1 MGGAVALAGAVPGVA
16 AEGLSALAAA
26 GAPKGLGVVA
36 AALATAGVFVLRDP
50 RRRAIAALV
59 ALALTP
65 VLVVAELWDSSQI
78 RSLRD
83 NPSRAVAAAVAGALV
98 VAVLAAVLRRRP
110 QFLPLLAVL
119 ALPIRLPVA
128 TGGSSANLLVPLY
141 AVVAAGVLAYAWERF
156 RPRDDAWRERPPGPI
171 EKALLAFV
179 ALYAIQSLYSTDF
192 EQAVKNIAFFYVP
205 FALLLKLLTTVRWS
219 RWLVTRCFALAAV
232 MALVFVAIGFGEYAT
247 RELLWNAKVIE
258 SNQFESYFRVNSLF
272 FDPNIYGRFLAVVMV
287 GMAAMLL
294 WARNGRTVLIAGLA
308 LAVMW
313 AGLVLTFSQS
323 SFAALLV
330 GLLAL
335 ACLRWG
341 FARVAVPVAV
351 AGALA
356 LAILLPFHDNLGVD
370 LGEADTSGGGRWDLI
385 SGGLSMVADRP
396 LWGYGS
402 GSFAERFRARE
413 KASSQRAASASH
425 TIPVTVAAEQGV
437 PGLVAYLAVVV
448 ISLQLL
454 FGGLGPL
461 RGRDPPPRLVT
472 RAFIA
477 AGFAALVTH
486 TMLYAAFL
494 EDPIAW
500 TLVAIGIVVTRPVGV
515 PSDAASGASS
525 SGDASSRG
533 ASGDASPSPGPS
545 PSPSREPSP

>member
-1 MGGAVALAGAVPGVA
+1 VGGAVALAGAVPGVA
-16 AEGLSALAAA
+16 AVGLGALAAA

-50 RRRAIAALV
+50 RRRAVAALV

-83 NPSRAVAAAVAGALV
+83 NPSRAAAAAVAGALV
-98 VAVLAAVLRRRP
+98 VVVLAAVLRRRP

-171 EKALLAFV
+171 EQALLAFV
-179 ALYAIQSLYSTDF
+179 ALYAVQSLYSTDF

-294 WARNGRTVLIAGLA
+294 WARNGRTVLLSGLA
-308 LAVMW
+308 LAMMW

-351 AGALA
+351 AAALA
-356 LAILLPFHDNLGVD
+356 LAILLPLHDQLGID

-425 TIPVTVAAEQGV
+425 TIPVTVAGEQGV
-437 PGLVAYLAVVV
+437 AGLVAYLAVVV

-472 RAFIA
+472 RAFLA

-500 TLVAIGIVVTRPVGV
+500 TLLAIGIVVTRPVGA
-515 PSDAASGASS
+515 PSDAS
-525 SGDASSRG
+525 SGGASSRG
-533 ASGDASPSPGPS
+533 GSGDASPSRGPS
-545 PSPSREPSP
+545 PSPSRGPSP